1 MNASTLRGPARRAL
15 LAGTA
20 VLLALGMAAGLALAR
35 PSSPAARAAAQRD
48 AQQRWGSR
56 AFSHYRLVV
65 HAPSW
70 CQIDAEVQQ
79 ERVVR
84 VFQNSCPLSALTV
97 SDLFAY
103 VDDMNQDPDRQ
114 YCGPNGCECVE
125 QRFAQTEYDAALGY
139 PRAIRVRRQ
148 RSANWDGLWGYLLQH
163 GLPRC
168 LTPPDTDVVT
178 VVSLQPLS

>member
-1 MNASTLRGPARRAL
+1 MNAPFLPGPVRRVL
-15 LAGTA
+15 LVATA
-20 VLLALGMAAGLALAR
+20 VLLAMSMAAGLALAR

-48 AQQRWGSR
+48 AQHLWAMR

-70 CQIDAEVQQ
+70 CKIDAEVQQ
-79 ERVVR
+79 ERVVK
-84 VFQNSCPLSALTV
+84 VFQNSCPVNALTV
-97 SDLFAY
+97 SGLFEY
-103 VDDMNQDPDRQ
+103 VDHMNQHPDRQ

-125 QRFAQTEYDAALGY
+125 QRFAQTEYDATLGY

-148 RSANWDGLWGYLLQH
+148 RSANWEGLWGYMLQH
-163 GLPRC
+163 GLPSC
-168 LTPPDTDVVT
+168 LTPPDTDMVT